1 MLQETD
7 VLDALTHN
15 AVKVMPE
22 LQPADLVTDTS
33 LADLGCNSIDRAD
46 IVSMTMDE
54 LGVVVPVTELY
65 SGQRIGELVEL
76 FLKYS

>member
-7 VLDALTHN
+7 VLDTLTHN

-76 FLKYS
+76 FVKYS